1 MARRDGV
8 GIRLTTRNGID
19 FANRFPI
26 IVAAVTALPARS
38 FLIDGEAIV
47 TIFNHAC
54 KLGCEGI
61 VSCG

>member
-8 GIRLTTRNGID
+8 GIRLTTRN

-26 IVAAVTALPARS
+26 IVAAVTALPAWS
-38 FLIDGEAIV
+38 SLINGEAIV

-54 KLGCEGI
+54 
-61 VSCG
+61 